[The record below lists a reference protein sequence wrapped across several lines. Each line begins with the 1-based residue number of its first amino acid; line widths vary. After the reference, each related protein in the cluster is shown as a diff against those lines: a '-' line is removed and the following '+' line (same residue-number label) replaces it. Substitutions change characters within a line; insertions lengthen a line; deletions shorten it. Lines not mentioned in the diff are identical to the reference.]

1 MELSEL
7 IALKNKSSTSPRN
20 LTEALH
26 YLKSNPGSRI
36 VINQYVSIRRSRVV
50 DRVTGR
56 TSDTVDIWCHVSPC
70 RRHAWLPAETSDGEI
85 VRICISLIT
94 ECLDEAKN
102 RIVEDLARG
111 CFEFCGN

>member
-26 YLKSNPGSRI
+26 YLKSNPGAHI

-50 DRVTGR
+50 DRETGR
-56 TSDTVDIWCHVSPC
+56 ASDTVDIWCHVSPC